1 MNDDL
6 WNLRIAGAFLLGI
19 PLIVA
24 AALRLL
30 NLIENVWNYFQYHS
44 LGVRRLSYEEIENNH
59 DENGNIVHN
68 NAPLDQLNIDILD
81 LEEKMDLD
89 SSIIAPSTPFA

>member
-24 AALRLL
+24 ATLRLL
-30 NLIENVWNYFQYHS
+30 NLIENVWNSFHYNS
-44 LGVRRLSYEEIENNH
+44 LGVIRLSYEEIENNH
-59 DENGNIVHN
+59 NISHN
-68 NAPLDQLNIDILD
+68 NGPLDQLNIDILD
-81 LEEKMDLD
+81 LEEKMNLD
-89 SSIIAPSTPFA
+89 SSTISPSIPLI